1 MSEFISR
8 FPEHEEAATI
18 ESVFHGL
25 KAQDE
30 LQRFR
35 KRVLNSKIT
44 TGLSANELRIREIW
58 NSEDTAE
65 KRIGSLLGFTLM
77 GESGSLIPPLAQ
89 QLIDE
94 LQAEEDQ
101 RRSQIQTQISDQI
114 KRIQAMLKTDPE
126 KAQQVISG
134 LIKAYGDLAWLDD
147 EMNTLREMAE

>member
-1 MSEFISR
+1 
-8 FPEHEEAATI
+8 
-18 ESVFHGL
+18 
-25 KAQDE
+25 
-30 LQRFR
+30 
-35 KRVLNSKIT
+35 
-44 TGLSANELRIREIW
+44 
-58 NSEDTAE
+58 
-65 KRIGSLLGFTLM
+65 M

-114 KRIQAMLKTDPE
+114 KQLQAMLKTDPE

>member
-1 MSEFISR
+1 
-8 FPEHEEAATI
+8 
-18 ESVFHGL
+18 
-25 KAQDE
+25 
-30 LQRFR
+30 
-35 KRVLNSKIT
+35 
-44 TGLSANELRIREIW
+44 
-58 NSEDTAE
+58 
-65 KRIGSLLGFTLM
+65 M
-77 GESGSLIPPLAQ
+77 GESDSLIPLLAQ

-147 EMNTLREMAE
+147 EINTLREMAE

>member
-1 MSEFISR
+1 M
-8 FPEHEEAATI
+8 
-18 ESVFHGL
+18 
-25 KAQDE
+25 
-30 LQRFR
+30 
-35 KRVLNSKIT
+35 N
-44 TGLSANELRIREIW
+44 
-58 NSEDTAE
+58 
-65 KRIGSLLGFTLM
+65 
-77 GESGSLIPPLAQ
+77 PPLAQ

-114 KRIQAMLKTDPE
+114 KQLQAMLKTDPE